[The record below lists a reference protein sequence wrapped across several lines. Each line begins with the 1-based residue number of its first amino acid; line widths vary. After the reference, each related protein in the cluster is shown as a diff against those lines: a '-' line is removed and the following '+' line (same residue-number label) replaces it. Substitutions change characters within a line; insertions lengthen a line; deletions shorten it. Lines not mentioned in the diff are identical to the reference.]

1 MTEDQINKM
10 VDRFLT
16 WQLPEDFR
24 PDAGISFKA
33 DFNEHTA
40 HPMKHKPTG
49 TNLFT
54 AAQAT
59 EMVRH
64 MVAAEPSS
72 KVIDALVAALEEAR
86 QFIVLQGYNIQGY
99 TGTKIDKA
107 LATAQHRSN

>member
-1 MTEDQINKM
+1 MAEDQINKM
-10 VDRFLT
+10 VERFLT
-16 WQLPEDFR
+16 WRLPDDFR

-64 MVAAEPSS
+64 MVAGQSQAFAFNFKPCEKNPCVYCNCEGFYPGCHEAPASAEP
-72 KVIDALVAALEEAR
+72 E
-86 QFIVLQGYNIQGY
+86 
-99 TGTKIDKA
+99 
-107 LATAQHRSN
+107 